1 MDSRH
6 FNLLDMDFYN
16 HKSNI
21 TLPVYQSAAHSNM
34 CHNISCSR
42 KPVTDGE
49 EIPPDTTYNQYRY
62 LKYKDL
68 LQYRYQTNEDIN
80 YSQQYYPRR
89 EHRVINYQEDF
100 FRNTGSSSGQIQ
112 LWQFLLELLSTTS
125 NRECIIWEGT
135 EGEFRIVDPEEVAR
149 KWGRRKCR
157 PNMNY
162 DKLSR
167 ALRYYYDKNIMRK
180 VNGKKYTYKFDA
192 SCLANMS
199 PFNSTDNC
207 SIADISY
214 RDFMNSQMSDKP
226 SDDFLNSQSSYK
238 SNITRNQFRMSNHN
252 LVSY

>member
-1 MDSRH
+1 MNSRH

-16 HKSNI
+16 HKSNT
-21 TLPVYQSAAHSNM
+21 TLPVYQSTAHSN
-34 CHNISCSR
+34 ISYSR
-42 KPVTDGE
+42 KPVPNSG
-49 EIPPDTTYNQYRY
+49 EIPSDTTYNQYRY

-68 LQYRYQTNEDIN
+68 LQYRYQTNDDVN
-80 YSQQYYPRR
+80 YSQQYYPRGDN
-89 EHRVINYQEDF
+89 RVIEYPEDI
-100 FRNTGSSSGQIQ
+100 FRNTVSGSSSGQIQ

-125 NRECIIWEGT
+125 NRECIIWEGN

-149 KWGRRKCR
+149 KWGQRKCR

-199 PFNSTDNC
+199 PLNLTDNC

-214 RDFMNSQMSDKP
+214 RDYMNSQICDKS
-226 SDDFLNSQSSYK
+226 SDDFLNSQSARNK
-238 SNITRNQFRMSNHN
+238 STITRNELRMPNYN